1 MCLSQMNP
9 SSQIVVVSVG
19 IRGAIGATT
28 YAASAGL
35 AKRPA
40 PIKRAARREPPVVIE
55 GNTQLTGCEGDTVL
69 CFCTINRAFRAGYCD
84 GVGFFV
90 SKAAA
95 HSKGE
100 GGCHSDGQSGKK

>member
-1 MCLSQMNP
+1 MNP

-69 CFCTINRAFRAGYCD
+69 CFCTINRAFRAGRGKVGIDEDIDLGCRQAD
-84 GVGFFV
+84 GCRQHQF
-90 SKAAA
+90 
-95 HSKGE
+95 
-100 GGCHSDGQSGKK
+100 